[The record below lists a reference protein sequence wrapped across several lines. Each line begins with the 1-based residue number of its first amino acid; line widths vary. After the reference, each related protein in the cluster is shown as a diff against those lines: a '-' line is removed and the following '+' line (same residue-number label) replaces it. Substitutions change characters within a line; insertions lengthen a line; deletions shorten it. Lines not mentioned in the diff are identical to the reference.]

1 MRAPQIYT
9 KFDQDLLFQIRISA
23 RASKINDMAV
33 RQRRNEQTHPS
44 RDLLVDAPPPR
55 TTVGEKRLV
64 KGEQGDLRRPE
75 GEGGRSRMA
84 EAGRRSREAGGERGR
99 AALGRA
105 ALWGTETSHARGG
118 SDLVRAGEIFLVL
131 F

>member
-1 MRAPQIYT
+1 MHAPQIYT
-9 KFDQDLLFQIRISA
+9 KFNWDLHFQIRISA

-44 RDLLVDAPPPR
+44 HDLPGRCAAGVHDR
-55 TTVGEKRLV
+55 GRKTT
-64 KGEQGDLRRPE
+64 
-75 GEGGRSRMA
+75 GEGGARRPSKAGGRGRP
-84 EAGRRSREAGGERGR
+84 EAGRRGQTEEREGERRLGGR
-99 AALGRA
+99 PYGEQR
-105 ALWGTETSHARGG
+105 GVVREGG